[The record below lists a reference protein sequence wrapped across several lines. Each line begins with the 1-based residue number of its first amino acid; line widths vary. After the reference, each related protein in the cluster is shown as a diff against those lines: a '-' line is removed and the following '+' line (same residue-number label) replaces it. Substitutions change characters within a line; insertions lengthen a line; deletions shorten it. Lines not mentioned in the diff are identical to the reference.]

1 MAGVLGRGV
10 AGVAWILHAA
20 FIGFLVLGGFLAWAW
35 PLLLVVH
42 VGVAAWGL
50 WIVRT
55 RRPCPLTSLENAG
68 RRRAGLPQ
76 LPPEGFI
83 PHYLEGRLYPRTW
96 TRGVEAA
103 VGAVVVVS
111 WVGAGVLLL

>member
-10 AGVAWILHAA
+10 AALAWTLHVA
-20 FIGFLVLGGFLAWAW
+20 FIVFLVLGGFLAWRW

-50 WIVRT
+50 WIVRS
-55 RRPCPLTSLENAG
+55 RRPCPLTALENDG
-68 RRRAGLPQ
+68 RRRAGLPA

-83 PHYLEGRLYPRTW
+83 PHYLEGRLYPRPW
-96 TRGVEAA
+96 ARRVEAA
-103 VGAVVVVS
+103 VGVVVVLS